1 MNALTIASQIIEAQ
15 NAPIEVVTGPR
26 KAKVTAANRIRIPS
40 EAAAAAK
47 GRKKRMAAE
56 KREARAQAKLDR
68 EAKKT
73 QKADKV
79 NKRKTKKVNKVKGPS
94 KRALAKQVA
103 ARRKSIRE
111 AKEAHS
117 TFKKELKTTRR
128 NLMTGW
134 KEKARAEKEM
144 SRCVALI
151 FKSDEKRKKKAAK
164 AAKKLAKEEAAAAKK
179 AAKVATPK
187 RVKLTDEQKLANKA
201 QRAYDCEMR
210 RRAKWLKDYT
220 AKYDLD
226 SRANPIEEPEFLDDG
241 LVC

>member
-47 GRKKRMAAE
+47 GRKKRIAAE
-56 KREARAQAKLDR
+56 KREAKAEARAQAKLDR
-68 EAKKT
+68 EAKKA

-79 NKRKTKKVNKVKGPS
+79 NKRKTKKVKKVKGPS
-94 KRALAKQVA
+94 KRTLLKLALIEEIA
-103 ARRKSIRE
+103 AIHPIFHEDEILSPSN
-111 AKEAHS
+111 S
-117 TFKKELKTTRR
+117 TVKELRQLLR
-128 NLMTGW
+128 
-134 KEKARAEKEM
+134 E
-144 SRCVALI
+144 V
-151 FKSDEKRKKKAAK
+151 KKAN
-164 AAKKLAKEEAAAAKK
+164 
-179 AAKVATPK
+179 KVKIPK

-210 RRAKWLKDYT
+210 RRAKWLEDYT
-220 AKYDLD
+220 VKYDLD
-226 SRANPIEEPEFLDDG
+226 HRANPIEEPEFLDDG